1 MQSIEEK
8 KVQNYKVDG
17 NVEFNTKIHKIG
29 ITTAI
34 IVGLMFI
41 AVPFGITL
49 IFGIDLDWGKVIS
62 ISAPISIIF
71 GITGLCE
78 KLSMSPIIGPGAV
91 YLASSTGNVQNMK
104 LPAALNAMRV
114 MGCEEGSDVGRVVS
128 IIAVASSSFVTTFII
143 FAGMLFLAP
152 IVSPLLSNPMIK
164 PAFDNM
170 FPALLGPMVLP
181 AVMKNYKVA
190 SLPFGIAIVF
200 ALILGGKYTSVQS
213 IVMVVVILISLGVF
227 KAIFKKKISGS
238 K

>member
-1 MQSIEEK
+1 MLNTEEM
-8 KVQNYKVDG
+8 KVQKQQLSDNLK
-17 NVEFNTKIHKIG
+17 FNDKIHKIG
-29 ITTAI
+29 ITTAL
-34 IVGLMFI
+34 IVGVMFLC
-41 AVPFGITL
+41 VPFGIT
-49 IFGIDLDWGKVIS
+49 IVFGIDLDWGKVIS
-62 ISAPISIIF
+62 ISAPIAIIF

-114 MGCEEGSDVGRVVS
+114 MECEEGSDVGRIVS
-128 IIAVASSSFVTTFII
+128 IIAVASSSFVTTFIV

-152 IVSPLLSNPMIK
+152 IVAPLLSNPMIK

-190 SLPFGIAIVF
+190 SLPFGLAIIF
-200 ALILGGKYTSVQS
+200 AVLLGSKYTSVQS
-213 IVMVVVILISLGVF
+213 IVMVVVIIISLGVF
-227 KAIFKKKISGS
+227 KTVFNKKMKQ
-238 K
+238 

>member
-1 MQSIEEK
+1 MLNTEEI
-8 KVQNYKVDG
+8 KVQNQQLSDNLK
-17 NVEFNTKIHKIG
+17 FNDKIHKIG
-29 ITTAI
+29 ITTAL
-34 IVGLMFI
+34 IVGIMFLC
-41 AVPFGITL
+41 VPFGIT
-49 IFGIDLDWGKVIS
+49 IVFGIDLDWGKVIS
-62 ISAPISIIF
+62 ISAPIAIIF

-114 MGCEEGSDVGRVVS
+114 MECEEGSDIGRIVS
-128 IIAVASSSFVTTFII
+128 IIAVASSSFVTTFIV

-152 IVSPLLSNPMIK
+152 IVAPLLSNPMIK

-190 SLPFGIAIVF
+190 SLPFGLAIIF
-200 ALILGGKYTSVQS
+200 AVLLGSKYTSVQS
-213 IVMVVVILISLGVF
+213 IVMVVVIIISLGVF
-227 KAIFKKKISGS
+227 KTVFNKKMKQ
-238 K
+238 